1 MEKEMVKNKQVLA
14 SLNELMIL
22 PTSISSSS
30 TDSSE
35 EDANNSDPPQT
46 AAVIDWLDHQETI
59 LEFHFAPDRF
69 PKEYYSNR

>member
-22 PTSISSSS
+22 PTNISSSS

-35 EDANNSDPPQT
+35 EDATSHAT
-46 AAVIDWLDHQETI
+46 GGLRRYSAGHTYKWKYGRVDHKG
-59 LEFHFAPDRF
+59 L
-69 PKEYYSNR
+69 

>member
-1 MEKEMVKNKQVLA
+1 MVKNKQVLA

-46 AAVIDWLDHQETI
+46 AAVIDWLDHQKTI

-69 PKEYYSNR
+69 PKENYSNR